1 MRATKTSRPRGP
13 DVQPTHTPPRVGISR
28 IDLTAIILA
37 VALLLVC
44 SAITRP
50 AHAVAAV
57 LLAVVLGARLERR
70 G

>member
-1 MRATKTSRPRGP
+1 M
-13 DVQPTHTPPRVGISR
+13 QPGDTHVVHRSPRV
-28 IDLTAIILA
+28 DLTAIILA

-57 LLAVVLGARLERR
+57 LLAGVLGARLEGRT
-70 G
+70 